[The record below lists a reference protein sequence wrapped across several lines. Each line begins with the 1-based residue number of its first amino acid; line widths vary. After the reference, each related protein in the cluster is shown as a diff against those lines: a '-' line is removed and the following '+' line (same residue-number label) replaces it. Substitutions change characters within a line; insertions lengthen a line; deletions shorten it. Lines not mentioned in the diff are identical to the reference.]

1 MRLRVADQYVEV
13 EQDGYVVL
21 TPSVSLIAG
30 VRSVVVVGSGTAAIT
45 VMVEVDTIDTLTNA
59 GVAERDIEVTS

>member
-45 VMVEVDTIDTLTNA
+45 VMVEVDTIETLTA
-59 GVAERDIEVTS
+59 GGIPAESIEVME